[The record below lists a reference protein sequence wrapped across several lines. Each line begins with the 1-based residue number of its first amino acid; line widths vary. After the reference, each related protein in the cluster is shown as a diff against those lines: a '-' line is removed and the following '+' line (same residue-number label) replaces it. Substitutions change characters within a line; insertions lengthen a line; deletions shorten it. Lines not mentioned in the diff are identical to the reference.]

1 METYI
6 YYLEILSLVS
16 LVLLYGLSI
25 IMILVDDEDM
35 EWTVLLNGLALLL
48 SFNIYQNGR
57 LFLEPQTACLLWGFL
72 ILLTLIVLIAALIKK
87 KVSLPI
93 KIISIMLFV
102 FGGIVPFF
110 MLKSSNNILKL
121 LPQIELLVDANL
133 DHYIPYIMCFVMIV
147 IVLSIAFFT
156 RNLLHYTQRTLHHQI
171 DDIKKEMSSNTN
183 FEEPYSRYIRD
194 DLRNLISEMSEELM
208 EGLHKDIIISKG
220 TGKGNIKHQSQI
232 LGELRKINQK
242 MSSSAQQ
249 YMPFSFSDLTSNIKH
264 TLTTPLS
271 QIQINCEVLKPK
283 LQEEDLDK
291 VKRIDNYSKIC
302 LSIINAYVEATTVS
316 SLPSFM
322 GLNAALLEYTKMI
335 CAQNNLE
342 NVSLRIDKLPELIEG
357 YSSNYIFALIIPLVQ
372 NALVAA
378 PKDTEVLI
386 SYIGKVEGFICLE
399 ISNYSKNEVP
409 TVEQLNT
416 TGFSSKRNHIG
427 IGIQSVRNLLSLVKG
442 SSLTFQVKSN
452 EIKVTIKLKNRV

>member
-264 TLTTPLS
+264 HYCP
-271 QIQINCEVLKPK
+271 
-283 LQEEDLDK
+283 
-291 VKRIDNYSKIC
+291 
-302 LSIINAYVEATTVS
+302 
-316 SLPSFM
+316 
-322 GLNAALLEYTKMI
+322 
-335 CAQNNLE
+335 
-342 NVSLRIDKLPELIEG
+342 
-357 YSSNYIFALIIPLVQ
+357 
-372 NALVAA
+372 
-378 PKDTEVLI
+378 
-386 SYIGKVEGFICLE
+386 
-399 ISNYSKNEVP
+399 
-409 TVEQLNT
+409 
-416 TGFSSKRNHIG
+416 
-427 IGIQSVRNLLSLVKG
+427 
-442 SSLTFQVKSN
+442 
-452 EIKVTIKLKNRV
+452 IK